1 MFLRLCA
8 KLSCSKRDRHG
19 RREKRDELSGP
30 PPSTKAHDR
39 IVANDDVG
47 VSSTSEAELVHILRE
62 SLSEVA
68 GEEPDKKDWKTLHD
82 LEKRDEE
89 PDTPPSIKDDCVVA
103 KDDIDV
109 SFTQEADSTFQRA
122 NLWEVAGEKLNEN
135 DRKALG
141 LDTPLPIED
150 ALERVIKTTKEK
162 YREYQEGGLKI
173 RKRDGGHINVRDSA
187 KNILLHAL
195 QAQDLVTKLV
205 SFDPTGHG
213 KLLHIDLYRVL
224 ECMHRF

>member
-8 KLSCSKRDRHG
+8 KFNFSKRDRHG
-19 RREKRDELSGP
+19 REKDEEQLGLSPGTKNYDRNVANGGADVSSTPEAEALPPQSANLWGVTGERADDKDRQGLHGREKHDELSGP
-30 PPSTKAHDR
+30 LPSTGDVCV
-39 IVANDDVG
+39 VANDD
-47 VSSTSEAELVHILRE
+47 
-62 SLSEVA
+62 
-68 GEEPDKKDWKTLHD
+68 
-82 LEKRDEE
+82 
-89 PDTPPSIKDDCVVA
+89 DTP
-103 KDDIDV
+103 
-109 SFTQEADSTFQRA
+109 QRA

-141 LDTPLPIED
+141 LERPLLITDAIEG
-150 ALERVIKTTKEK
+150 VIKSTEEK

-187 KNILLHAL
+187 KNIILHAL

-213 KLLHIDLYRVL
+213 KLLHIDLYRVSK
-224 ECMHRF
+224 CMYRC